1 MLEQSLREIIQT
13 AIQREIEAQKLYL
26 DAVSLVKEK
35 HLRDLLGEL
44 AAQENGHRHKLEALL
59 SDGLATVPAPRQDRP
74 DLKITDYL
82 VEVPLSPQADFQDI
96 MIVAGKREK
105 ASHDLYLAL
114 AQAAG
119 ESQAAELFRFLAAE
133 ELAHKQ
139 RVEALYEDVVYD
151 QNSGYGHTP
160 VSSNI
165 EKEQETME
173 KYECLVCG
181 WIYDPAVGD
190 PDNGVEPGTAF
201 EDVPEDW
208 VCPEC
213 GAGKDMFEK
222 MA

>member
-1 MLEQSLREIIQT
+1 MLEPLREIIQT
-13 AIQREIEAQKLYL
+13 AIEREIEAKKLYL
-26 DAVSLVKEK
+26 DAVELVKK
-35 HLRDLLGEL
+35 DHLRDLLRDLANQEEGHRLKLQSLLAGEL
-44 AAQENGHRHKLEALL
+44 EVWA
-59 SDGLATVPAPRQDRP
+59 SPPRDRI

-82 VEVPLSPQADFQDI
+82 VETAISPLSDFQDI
-96 MIVAGKREK
+96 MILAGKREK

-114 AQAAG
+114 ANASG
-119 ESQAAELFRFLAAE
+119 PGQAAELFRFLAAE

-139 RVEALYEDVVYD
+139 RVEALYQDVVYD
-151 QNSGYGHTP
+151 QDLGYGHTN
-160 VSSNI
+160 VSSNTE
-165 EKEQETME
+165 EKEQMTMD